1 MTTKI
6 VVDLGFG
13 DSGKGLVTDYLA
25 LTHGHTTGDPGLI
38 VRFNGGSQAGHNVY
52 RDENESHVF
61 SHFGSGIFQGF
72 TTFWSRY
79 CPVNPV
85 SFCNEA
91 NELYD
96 KFKIVPK
103 IIIDPLCPVTTPY
116 DIAYN
121 QALELHRTR
130 HGSVGVGFG
139 ATIERHHHT
148 PHKLFV
154 QDLKYPVILDHKL
167 KEIRN
172 YYLGKAIREAVH
184 YPHPGDQEIDIF
196 EKYVSEF
203 IESSYFISENKVFE
217 QYRHNTIIFEGAQ
230 GILLDMDHGFFPHVT
245 RSHTTCRNA
254 MDIINRNKLNPPDIY
269 YVTRAY
275 QTRHGAGPMT
285 NEDHPDNILI
295 AENPHEKNRIDP
307 WQGPF
312 RKAIL
317 DIDQLK
323 YAIECD
329 GNYFE
334 GYNKNLVIT
343 CMDHV
348 SENGTIPYTDKGVT
362 SHINTPEELRD
373 LLLYPTAGL
382 FTSNTPYGYKIVN
395 HSRKMEKD
403 IDD

>member
-1 MTTKI
+1 MTTK
-6 VVDLGFG
+6 VVIDIGYG

-25 LTHGHTTGDPGLI
+25 LTHGHMTGDPGLI

-52 RDENESHVF
+52 QNEDKSHVF
-61 SHFGSGIFQGF
+61 SHFGSGTFQGF
-72 TTFWSRY
+72 TTFWSKY
-79 CPVNPV
+79 CPVNPT
-85 SFCNEA
+85 SMLEENLK
-91 NELYD
+91 LYHMHG
-96 KFKIVPK
+96 IETK
-103 IIIDPLCPVTTPY
+103 IIVDPLCPVTTPY

-121 QALELHRTR
+121 QALESYSTRR

-148 PHKLFV
+148 PHKLFI
-154 QDLKYPVILDHKL
+154 QDLKYPMILDHKL

-172 YYLGKAIREAVH
+172 YYLGKAINEAIH
-184 YPHPGDQEIDIF
+184 YPHPGDSEIDVF
-196 EKYVSEF
+196 KKDASSMTEF
-203 IESSYFISENKVFE
+203 ADMKSENKVFE

-230 GILLDMDHGFFPHVT
+230 GIMLDMDHGFFPHVT

-254 MDIINRNKLNPPDIY
+254 MEMINRNKLNPPDIY

-285 NEDHPDNILI
+285 NEDHWQNGMIKD
-295 AENPHEKNRIDP
+295 NPHEKNKLDP
-307 WQGPF
+307 WQGHF

-323 YAIECD
+323 YAVECD
-329 GNYFE
+329 SNYFE

-343 CMDHV
+343 CLDHLDN
-348 SENGTIPYTDKGVT
+348 NGLIPWTTQGTTDDD
-362 SHINTPEELRD
+362 NTPEELRD

-382 FTSNTPYGYKIVN
+382 FTSNSPYGHKIVN
-395 HSRKMEKD
+395 HSKKMVNSL
-403 IDD
+403 